1 MNNQKLVNSLNQ
13 LLANYF
19 VIYVKLHRY
28 HWYVQ
33 GKNFFQLHEKF
44 EDMYKLFAD
53 DLDMLAERILMIN
66 GQPFATMEKFIKEAT
81 LTEAN
86 ADNEEDEM
94 ITQLIKDYQQI
105 VSEINADGLKYA
117 IELKDEPT
125 VDLLV
130 TFQTQLEKYIW
141 MLNAYQKN
149 L

>member
-1 MNNQKLVNSLNQ
+1 MNNQKLVNCLNQ

-19 VIYVKLHRY
+19 VMYVKLHRY

-33 GKNFFQLHEKF
+33 GRHFFQLHEKF
-44 EDMYKLFAD
+44 EEMYKLFAE

-66 GQPFATMEKFIKEAT
+66 GQPFATMEKFMKEAT

-94 ITQLIKDYQQI
+94 ITQLIKDYQQLI
-105 VSEINADGLKYA
+105 SEINTDGLKYA
-117 IELKDEPT
+117 MELEDEPT

-130 TFQTQLEKYIW
+130 TFQAQLEKYVW
-141 MLNAYQKN
+141 MLNAYQEN